1 MRPFTALPPKV
12 LASLLAVPLLIGVAA
27 LACPRWVVAIGLA
40 VASMTAAGAA
50 LVAIEAGLRRRGRT
64 PGSLPPIPRATAGAW
79 ALVAAVLA
87 WLCAPD
93 LTVKDAGEIGA
104 AAHGLGVPHPTGFPL
119 VCLLGK
125 AASLLPAGP
134 VFLRLNLLSALAM
147 AAGAAL
153 AGAMSLLAAR
163 AGRPDV
169 PSAPPSRIAP
179 HLVAPVA
186 FLAAA
191 GPWLHAVTVEVYAL
205 SAAGLAAAILAGA
218 VAVAQRDA
226 RWLAIGGFV
235 VGLGIGGHV
244 TWPLEGAV
252 FLVLCAIVLA
262 RRLGSRVLGVTALA
276 AGLGALVVA
285 YLPVAAARDPVLNW
299 GDPSS
304 WDGLVA
310 HLTGERIRRS
320 FAGELGGTLNA
331 AVLSVRARLLAGLL
345 WESSGFVWPLALL
358 GTVTLARR
366 LPVVGAGL
374 IAVAACDAAFALL
387 VNPMGLYDLQTSV
400 PLFWV
405 VAALAGAGAAW
416 LWGRAGTVQ
425 ARAVVGG
432 VVAAALAVQFAWSP
446 ADRDLG
452 DVSVPRRVVSGLLGE
467 APPLSSVLTSSDDL
481 SAALIAVQ
489 AVEGARPDVLVLVRP
504 HLADARAVAR
514 RVRSSR
520 AVAADDDLLRI
531 VSTPT
536 HPIEVEAAQKA
547 LWPGLARRGPLFV
560 EAGDAE
566 ADQALRSHLV
576 PAFPAYRW
584 VAETPDR
591 AAVVEAANEALDR
604 ALALRSSA
612 ERWGRS
618 FLGAWVR
625 LLGAHLALTGLDR
638 DAIRLTESALRL
650 DAGDARTWH
659 NLGVLHAA
667 TGDLARAVA
676 CLQEAVRLDPGSV
689 RAWRALARYAGH
701 AGRRDLAEAAGE
713 RLRELT
719 GSAGAAR

>member
-1 MRPFTALPPKV
+1 MRPFSALPPKV
-12 LASLLAVPLLIGVAA
+12 LASLLAVPVLVGVAA
-27 LACPRWVVAIGLA
+27 IAWPRWVVAAGMA
-40 VASMTAAGAA
+40 VAGMTAAGAA
-50 LVAIEAGLRRRGRT
+50 LVAVEAGLRRRGRT
-64 PGSLPPIPRATAGAW
+64 PKSLPPLARAAGGSW

-87 WLCAPD
+87 GLCAPD

-125 AASLLPAGP
+125 GAALLPAGP
-134 VFLRLNLLSALAM
+134 VFFRLTLLSALAM

-153 AGAMSLLAAR
+153 AGTMSVLASR
-163 AGRPDV
+163 DPDV
-169 PSAPPSRIAP
+169 PQGSPARSAP
-179 HLVAPVA
+179 LWVAPVA

-191 GPWLHAVTVEVYAL
+191 GPWLHAVTIEVYAL
-205 SAAGLAAAILAGA
+205 SAAGLAATVLAGT
-218 VAVAQRDA
+218 VAVARRDA
-226 RWLAIGGFV
+226 RWLAAGGFL
-235 VGLGIGGHV
+235 VGLGAGGHV

-252 FLVLCAIVLA
+252 FLIPCTLFLV
-262 RRLGSRVLGVTALA
+262 RRLGPRVLVSVALA
-276 AGLGALVVA
+276 AAIGATVVA
-285 YLPVAAARDPVLNW
+285 YLPVAAARDPLLNW

-320 FAGELGGTLNA
+320 FAGELGTLNL
-331 AVLSVRARLLAGLL
+331 AVLSVRARLLAGIV
-345 WESSGFVWPLALL
+345 WESSGFLWPLALL
-358 GTVTLARR
+358 GGATLAHRR
-366 LPVVGAGL
+366 LVVTAGL
-374 IAVAACDAAFALL
+374 LAVAACDAAFALL

-405 VAALAGAGAAW
+405 VAVLAGAGAAW
-416 LWGRAGTVQ
+416 LWGRATT
-425 ARAVVGG
+425 ARARGVAGG

-446 ADRDLG
+446 ADRDLR
-452 DVSVPRRVVSGLLGE
+452 DVLVPRRVVSGLLAE
-467 APPLSSVLTSSDDL
+467 APPLSSVLTTSDDL

-504 HLADARAVAR
+504 LLADARAVER
-514 RVRSSR
+514 RVRAAR
-520 AVAADDDLLRI
+520 AVAADDDLLRL
-531 VSTPT
+531 VSSRAHPT
-536 HPIEVEAAQKA
+536 DVEAAQAA
-547 LWPGLARRGPLFV
+547 LRPALASRGPLFV
-560 EAGDAE
+560 EAGDGE
-566 ADQALRSHLV
+566 ADRALRSHLV

-591 AAVVEAANEALDR
+591 ARVAQAANEALDR

-625 LLGAHLALTGLDR
+625 LLGVHLALTGLDH
-638 DAIRLTESALRL
+638 DAIRVTEAALGL

-659 NLGVLHAA
+659 NLGVLHRD
-667 TGDLARAVA
+667 TREFARAIA
-676 CLQEAVRLDPGSV
+676 CLMEAVRLDPGYV
-689 RAWRALARYAGH
+689 RAWRSLARTAGL
-701 AGRRDLAEAAGE
+701 AGRPDLEALAGE

-719 GSAGAAR
+719 RSAGAVR